1 MLKNKFKIIAILLTI
16 ILCVS
21 APFVF
26 ADDEIS
32 SEQTISDSEPE
43 VTSEDTIT
51 DDETSDTSSDDSFK
65 KSDVYLAGDN
75 INIDY
80 VVDGNVFIFADN
92 VTISSQIGGDAFICA
107 KTITISNQGYIFS
120 NLFAVSDYLNIEGV
134 VYDVYSCAKNVTV
147 SGYVYRDLKS
157 TSDTLNIFGTIG
169 RNAFVSASTI
179 NFVNE
184 TSVVSEEEGSEP
196 MTISSQGTISGN
208 LNYSSKSE
216 ISIPE
221 NVVSGEIN
229 YTQISSSNENS
240 SVKDYIVSLLTF
252 LVLVAIIWLLS
263 LWLAPKFLS
272 NTDKLLTKRFLP
284 VLGYGV
290 LGLLLL
296 PIIAILLICSGITSS
311 IGLLIL
317 ILYIALLCISTSVFL
332 IAVNNVICNKF
343 NISKKWPM
351 FGILMI
357 VSIVLWLLSLIP
369 YIGVVLKIACVI
381 LGLGIVIVNILPHK
395 EKSENKN
402 ENK

>member
-16 ILCVS
+16 ILCIS

-32 SEQTISDSEPE
+32 NEQTTSDAEPE
-43 VTSEDTIT
+43 VTSEETTDTPA
-51 DDETSDTSSDDSFK
+51 DDSFK
-65 KSDVYLAGDN
+65 KSDVYLAGDD

-107 KTITISNQGYIFS
+107 KNITISNQGYIFS
-120 NLFAVSDYLNIEGV
+120 NLFAVSDSLNIEGV

-179 NFVNE
+179 NFINE
-184 TSVVSEEEGSEP
+184 TSVVSAEEESEP

-208 LNYSSKSE
+208 LNYYSKSE
-216 ISIPE
+216 ISVPE

-229 YTQISSSNENS
+229 YTQINSFDENF

-252 LVLVAIIWLLS
+252 LVLVSIIWLLS

-317 ILYIALLCISTSVFL
+317 ILYIALLCVSTSVFL
-332 IAVNNVICNKF
+332 IAANNALCNKF

-351 FGILMI
+351 FGILMV
-357 VSIVLWLLSLIP
+357 VSIVLWLLSLLP

-381 LGLGIVIVNILPHK
+381 LGLGIVIVNVLPHK
-395 EKSENKN
+395 EKEDNKKENK
-402 ENK
+402 